1 MTTKLTKIALWE
13 VRFTY
18 KSDTMRQGHWE
29 DWIVHASDIQAAISI
44 ALAHAKDLGMWDVY
58 VTRARYKDGLSVVQA
73 VEYGR

>member
-29 DWIVHASDIQAAISI
+29 DWIVHASDIQTAISI
-44 ALAHAKDLGMWDVY
+44 TLAHAKSLNMWEVC
-58 VTRARYKDGLSVVQA
+58 VTSAKYKDGLSVVQA